1 TLSRTALDET
11 APWDTRLSAIRRLG
25 DGSTAGAG
33 ALLQRCARDPALP
46 LYVRTQAVYALGR
59 QDSGMPLLVAI
70 TGDAGCHPEVRAVAA
85 RRLGAA
91 GQHTTLD
98 DLLRLLNDPGTP
110 APLAEAICDGLGA
123 LSAAHAQG
131 WRIRDALLNT
141 IATADGDVALTLAAV
156 RALGLLG
163 DTAAVEP
170 LSQLLGTDALARLQ
184 RGPHEHLLQQA
195 VETCLDSPALPWAM
209 SLRLASACAEGTTP
223 ADRPT
228 TLGEFLIGEADLLRA
243 GAAAS
248 LAAIGSA
255 DVHEAILS
263 ALISGAGGGATDTL
277 IAILDEVEGSES
289 AEMLGYLIAAEKAN
303 PLTRWLAVRRLAD
316 HPAGEAVMRRV
327 LSDGGVDVFTRGAL
341 AEALGQRGDPDAI
354 PLLLQIADDRA
365 ADAHLRSQAVLAL
378 GLHDQPSTEP
388 ALMRLAGNQTE
399 DDVLRGLAAEHLP
412 HELSEQSRRQ
422 LRDMLRRERVPAPI
436 VVGALR
442 ALRRARD
449 REALPLMLRYAQD
462 EAIDVAQAAIGGL
475 TTLGDASVTPDLVR
489 ITQSPNADRAVR
501 LEAAGALLRL
511 GGTEFR
517 PLLQTYLDQG
527 ALPLRLQA
535 LEYLIATGASS
546 DELLALLADRDQPLL
561 LRLRAVEC
569 LGEDPRAHP
578 ALLDILRDGD
588 DDAHLRCLA
597 TEALGRTRYAPALEV
612 LIGLAERADTPA
624 SVRLRCINGIGT
636 IGGTEAWL
644 ALSRMAENNA
654 RMPVVR
660 YWATLALR
668 QVTNDEG

>member
-1 TLSRTALDET
+1 
-11 APWDTRLSAIRRLG
+11 
-25 DGSTAGAG
+25 
-33 ALLQRCARDPALP
+33 
-46 LYVRTQAVYALGR
+46 
-59 QDSGMPLLVAI
+59 
-70 TGDAGCHPEVRAVAA
+70 
-85 RRLGAA
+85 
-91 GQHTTLD
+91 
-98 DLLRLLNDPGTP
+98 
-110 APLAEAICDGLGA
+110 
-123 LSAAHAQG
+123 
-131 WRIRDALLNT
+131 
-141 IATADGDVALTLAAV
+141 
-156 RALGLLG
+156 
-163 DTAAVEP
+163 
-170 LSQLLGTDALARLQ
+170 
-184 RGPHEHLLQQA
+184 
-195 VETCLDSPALPWAM
+195 
-209 SLRLASACAEGTTP
+209 
-223 ADRPT
+223 
-228 TLGEFLIGEADLLRA
+228 
-243 GAAAS
+243 
-248 LAAIGSA
+248 
-255 DVHEAILS
+255 
-263 ALISGAGGGATDTL
+263 
-277 IAILDEVEGSES
+277 
-289 AEMLGYLIAAEKAN
+289 
-303 PLTRWLAVRRLAD
+303 
-316 HPAGEAVMRRV
+316 
-327 LSDGGVDVFTRGAL
+327 
-341 AEALGQRGDPDAI
+341 
-354 PLLLQIADDRA
+354 
-365 ADAHLRSQAVLAL
+365 
-378 GLHDQPSTEP
+378 
-388 ALMRLAGNQTE
+388 MRLAGNQAE

-535 LEYLIATGASS
+535 LEYLIATGDSS
-546 DELLALLADRDQPLL
+546 AELLALLADRDQPLL